1 MRGEKGL
8 CRACADLR
16 KLSRAWERKPGN
28 LAGFAQ
34 GLYGAKLARFF
45 DLSRDLLPEGLDTF
59 KFFLRPEKL
68 HEFDFDIGAV
78 NVAMEIEEMNFNHAL
93 GFFARNSRPESD
105 IHDAVM

>member
-8 CRACADLR
+8 CRACPDLR
-16 KLSRAWERKPGN
+16 KLSRAWERQSVN
-28 LAGFAQ
+28 LAGIAQ

-45 DLSRDLLPEGLDTF
+45 DVSRDLLPEGLHTF

-78 NVAMEIEEMNFNHAL
+78 NVAMGIEEMNFNHAL
-93 GFFARNSRPESD
+93 GFFARNSRPASD